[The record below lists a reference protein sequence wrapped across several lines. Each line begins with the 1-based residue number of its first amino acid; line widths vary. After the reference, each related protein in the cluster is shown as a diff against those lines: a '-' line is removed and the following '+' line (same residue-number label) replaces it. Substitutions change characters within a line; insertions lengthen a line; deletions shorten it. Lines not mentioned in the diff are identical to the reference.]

1 MTVDEIRE
9 RKRLLGYSN
18 EQLAAL
24 SGVPLSTVQKVLG
37 GTTQAPRYET
47 LQKLEKALREKEVL
61 RESSAAYGVKEREAS
76 YETKEPE
83 AFRENGSAYGAKKQG
98 EYTLED
104 YYALPD
110 ERRVELID
118 GVFYDMSAPASVH
131 QAIIGELHMAFAGF
145 VRGRKGPCKVFLSPC
160 DVQLDEDDR
169 TMVQPDLL
177 VICDR
182 RKIRRRCCFGAPD
195 LVIEVLSPSTRKKD
209 IRIKTAKYA
218 NAGVREYWMI
228 DPDNRQVM
236 TIDLA
241 NDAFPEI
248 YGFEDRIP
256 VGIWNGALVVDFS
269 EISQEIA
276 YLYEDNDGT
285 ASDPE

>member
-1 MTVDEIRE
+1 MQEDNAMTIEEMIE
-9 RKRLLGYSN
+9 QKNELGYSY
-18 EQLAAL
+18 EQIAEL

-37 GTTQAPRYET
+37 GITKSPRYET
-47 LQKLEKALREKEVL
+47 KLALGKVLQPKDALRVSE
-61 RESSAAYGVKEREAS
+61 AAHAYGQKR
-76 YETKEPE
+76 
-83 AFRENGSAYGAKKQG
+83 QG
-98 EYTLED
+98 EYTIED

-256 VGIWNGALVVDFS
+256 VGIWDGALVVDFS
-269 EISQEIA
+269 EISREIA